1 MFRNCLKIKLLVL
14 ISSIGFFVFCPITW
28 AAEDFFTIQ
37 GSFKAALSPSDS
49 AYSNQWYL
57 QKIKAETA
65 WDERRESPDITI
77 AIIDSGVQTNHPDLK
92 DNIWRNQR
100 EIPNNRKDDDG
111 NGFID
116 DVNGW
121 DFVNNVADPNPKFTA
136 GFTEDGIHHG
146 TIVAGVAAAAGNNAA
161 GVAGVT
167 WRAKIMPLK
176 ALDDK
181 GIGNTFRIIQAIDYA
196 VNNGADIINLSFV
209 GYGYSQS
216 LAEAIERAYRAGVIV
231 VAAAG
236 NEESGGYG
244 HSLDK
249 LAMYPACHDGDK
261 NMVIGVAST
270 DALDQ
275 KTNFSSYGSRCV
287 DIAAPGVSVYST
299 VVYAPNQQIDGQ
311 AFDKYY
317 DGYWSGTSVS
327 VPMVSGAVALLLQQN
342 PGLKREQIVR
352 TLLNNADDIA
362 RLNMEYLGQ
371 MGRGRLNVASAI
383 NDVSLQLNDKVSRI
397 IVAPIVVSTTS
408 SSQPIKIL
416 DAKGKKISEFYA
428 FGINCPAGINVASG
442 DLDNDGS
449 PEIVAVPDKGGQSAV
464 KIFNY
469 KGKLVGQFIAWDKSF
484 TAGLRVA
491 VGNVD
496 GDKAGEIIVATGSGV
511 SSEVKVFSAQGVLKY
526 KFKPYAVGF
535 RGGVNLAVG
544 DTDGDGVDEIVT
556 GAGAT
561 GGPHV
566 RIFSGQGKLKGQFMA
581 YENSFRGG
589 VQVAVGNIDYG
600 AKANQ
605 AEIIVAPGAGR
616 LPEVRIFR
624 STGRRVNSFLAFNNN
639 FQLGFSVSM
648 SDLNNDGLP
657 EIIAAAGTGGAPQVR
672 AFNALGELRES
683 WYAYN
688 QAFLGGIKA
697 SPLNLSKQYFN

>member
-1 MFRNCLKIKLLVL
+1 MLLNSYKKSFYILGVL
-14 ISSIGFFVFCPITW
+14 ALGWLALVAQPAVASQSYATAGIY
-28 AAEDFFTIQ
+28 
-37 GSFKAALSPSDS
+37 KAALSPSDS
-49 AYSNQWYL
+49 YYGNQWYL
-57 QKIKAETA
+57 QKIKAQIS
-65 WDERRESPDITI
+65 WDERRESPDIVI

-92 DNIWRNQR
+92 DNIWVNQR
-100 EIPNNRKDDDG
+100 EIPGNRKDDDG

-121 DFVNNVADPNPKFTA
+121 DFVNNSTDPNPKFTP
-136 GFTEDGIHHG
+136 GFTEDGVFHG
-146 TIVAGVAAAAGNNAA
+146 TIVAGVAAASGNNAA

-167 WRAKIMPLK
+167 WRAQIMPLK
-176 ALDDK
+176 ALDDQ
-181 GIGNTFRIIQAIDYA
+181 GTGNTFRIIQAIDYA

-249 LAMYPACHDGDK
+249 LPMYPACHDGDK

-287 DIAAPGVSVYST
+287 DIAAPGVSIYST

-311 AFDKYY
+311 PLDKYY

-327 VPMVSGAVALLLQQN
+327 VPMVSGALALIMQQN
-342 PGLKREQIVR
+342 PSLKRDEVIKV
-352 TLLNNADDIA
+352 LLNNTDDIA
-362 RLNMEYLGQ
+362 RLNMDYLGQ

-383 NDVSLQLNDKVSRI
+383 NDASLQLSGQVNRI
-397 IVAPIVVSTTS
+397 LVAPASS
-408 SSQPIKIL
+408 SSQPIRIL
-416 DAKGKKISEFYA
+416 DVKGKALAEFYA
-428 FGINCPAGINVASG
+428 FGINFPYGLRVASG

-449 PEIVAVPDKGGQSAV
+449 PEIVVVPDKGGQSAV

-469 KGKLVGQFIAWDKSF
+469 KGKLVGQFIAWRKDF
-484 TAGLRVA
+484 AAGLRVA

-496 GDKAGEIIVATGSGV
+496 NDKAGEIIVATGSGAKN
-511 SSEVKVFSAQGVLKY
+511 EVKVFTAQGLLKY
-526 KFKPYAVGF
+526 KFRPYNQNFA
-535 RGGVNLAVG
+535 GGVSLAVG
-544 DTDGDGVDEIVT
+544 DIDGDNIDEIIT
-556 GAGAT
+556 GAGPG

-566 RIFSGQGKLKGQFMA
+566 RIFSGSGKLKGEFMA
-581 YENSFRGG
+581 YEGSFRGG
-589 VQVAVGNIDYG
+589 IQVVAGNLDYG

-605 AEIIVAPGAGR
+605 DEIIVSAGAGR
-616 LPEVRIFR
+616 QPQVRIFNAK
-624 STGRRVNSFLAFNNN
+624 GRLISNFLAFNNN
-639 FQLGFSVSM
+639 FQQGFNISL
-648 SDLNNDGLP
+648 SDIDNNGLP
-657 EIIAAAGTGGAPQVR
+657 EIVASAGPGGGPQVR
-672 AFNALGELRES
+672 IFNFAGDLRES
-683 WYAYN
+683 WYVYSQAYN
-688 QAFLGGIKA
+688 GGVNA
-697 SPLNLSKQYFN
+697 AALNLNKQYFN

>member
-1 MFRNCLKIKLLVL
+1 MIISGIFRKLKLKLLGTKGAKVQIL
-14 ISSIGFFVFCPITW
+14 LLLLSI
-28 AAEDFFTIQ
+28 
-37 GSFKAALSPSDS
+37 
-49 AYSNQWYL
+49 
-57 QKIKAETA
+57 
-65 WDERRESPDITI
+65 
-77 AIIDSGVQTNHPDLK
+77 HPDLK
-92 DNIWRNQR
+92 DNIWRNPR

-146 TIVAGVAAAAGNNAA
+146 TIVAGVAAASGNNAA

-176 ALDDK
+176 ALDDR

-216 LAEAIERAYRAGVIV
+216 LAEAIERAYKAGVIV

-249 LAMYPACHDGDK
+249 LPMYPACHDGDK

-342 PGLKREQIVR
+342 PSLNRDQIVKA
-352 TLLNNADDIA
+352 LLNNADDIA
-362 RLNMEYLGQ
+362 RLNMDYLGQ
-371 MGRGRLNVASAI
+371 MGRGRLNIASAI

-397 IVAPIVVSTTS
+397 IVAPAAS

-416 DAKGKKISEFYA
+416 DTKGKKISEFYA
-428 FGINCPAGINVASG
+428 FGINFPAGINVASG

-449 PEIVAVPDKGGQSAV
+449 PEIVAVPEKGGQSAV

-469 KGKLVGQFIAWDKSF
+469 QGKLVGQFIAWNKSF
-484 TAGLRVA
+484 NAGLRVA

-496 GDKAGEIIVATGSGV
+496 NDKAGEIIVATGTGV
-511 SSEVKVFSAQGVLKY
+511 SSEIKVFSAQGVLKY
-526 KFKPYAVGF
+526 KFKPYAAGF

-544 DTDGDGVDEIVT
+544 DIDGDGLAEIVT
-556 GAGAT
+556 GAGSN

-581 YENSFRGG
+581 YENNFRGG

-616 LPEVRIFR
+616 SPEVRIFR
-624 STGRRVNSFLAFNNN
+624 GNGRRVNAFQAFNSN
-639 FQLGFSVSM
+639 FQLGVSVSM
-648 SDLNNDGLP
+648 SDLNSDGLP
-657 EIIAAAGTGGAPQVR
+657 EIIAAAGTGGAPQIR

-688 QAFLGGIKA
+688 QSFLGGIKA
-697 SPLNLSKQYFN
+697 SPLNLNKQYFN

>member
-1 MFRNCLKIKLLVL
+1 MLLNSYKKSFYILGVL
-14 ISSIGFFVFCPITW
+14 ALGWLALVAQPAVASQSYATAGIY
-28 AAEDFFTIQ
+28 
-37 GSFKAALSPSDS
+37 KAALSPSDS
-49 AYSNQWYL
+49 YYGNQWYL
-57 QKIKAETA
+57 QKIKAQIS
-65 WDERRESPDITI
+65 WDERRESPDIVI

-92 DNIWRNQR
+92 DNIWVNQR
-100 EIPNNRKDDDG
+100 EIPGNRKDDDG

-121 DFVNNVADPNPKFTA
+121 DFVNNSTDPNPKFTP
-136 GFTEDGIHHG
+136 GFTEDGVFHG
-146 TIVAGVAAAAGNNAA
+146 TIVAGVAAASGNNAA

-167 WRAKIMPLK
+167 WRAQIMPLK
-176 ALDDK
+176 ALDDQ
-181 GIGNTFRIIQAIDYA
+181 GTGNTFRIIQAIDYA

-249 LAMYPACHDGDK
+249 LPMYPACHDGDK

-311 AFDKYY
+311 PLDKYY

-327 VPMVSGAVALLLQQN
+327 VPMVSGALALIMQQN
-342 PGLKREQIVR
+342 PSLKRDEVIKV
-352 TLLNNADDIA
+352 LLNNADDIA
-362 RLNMEYLGQ
+362 RLNMDYLGQ

-383 NDVSLQLNDKVSRI
+383 NDASLQLSGQVNRI
-397 IVAPIVVSTTS
+397 LVAPASS
-408 SSQPIKIL
+408 SSQPIRIL
-416 DAKGKKISEFYA
+416 DVKGKALAEFYA
-428 FGINCPAGINVASG
+428 FGINFPYGLRVASG

-449 PEIVAVPDKGGQSAV
+449 PEIVVVPDKGGQSAV

-469 KGKLVGQFIAWDKSF
+469 KGKLVGQFIAWRKDF
-484 TAGLRVA
+484 AAGLRVA

-496 GDKAGEIIVATGSGV
+496 NDKAGEIIVATGSGAKN
-511 SSEVKVFSAQGVLKY
+511 EVKVFTAQGLLKY
-526 KFKPYAVGF
+526 KFRPYNQNFA
-535 RGGVNLAVG
+535 GGVSLAVG
-544 DTDGDGVDEIVT
+544 DIDGDNIDEIIT
-556 GAGAT
+556 GAGPG

-566 RIFSGQGKLKGQFMA
+566 RMFSGSGKLKGEFMA
-581 YENSFRGG
+581 YEGSFRGG
-589 VQVAVGNIDYG
+589 IQVVAGNLDYG

-605 AEIIVAPGAGR
+605 DEIIVSAGAGR
-616 LPEVRIFR
+616 QPQVRIFNAK
-624 STGRRVNSFLAFNNN
+624 GRLISNFLAFNNN
-639 FQLGFSVSM
+639 FQQGFNISL
-648 SDLNNDGLP
+648 SDIDNNGLP
-657 EIIAAAGTGGAPQVR
+657 EIVASAGPGGGPQVR
-672 AFNALGELRES
+672 IFNFAGDLRES
-683 WYAYN
+683 WYVYSQAYN
-688 QAFLGGIKA
+688 GGVNA
-697 SPLNLSKQYFN
+697 AALNLNKQYFN